1 MEVKELMNPSVVTI
15 EPTASAAL
23 AARLISR
30 HNVGAL
36 PVCGADRR
44 LRGMVTDRDIV
55 LRCVAA
61 EEDPA
66 QTLVRDIMTRGCTA
80 VSPRDDCREATRLMS
95 VQQVRRLPVVE
106 DGRLVGIVSLAD
118 LARSQRFDME
128 AAQALGEISE
138 NIIRIQPP
146 WSPSTTSREKAA
158 IRNSRQMIYK
168 AAFASQRRNPSTATA
183 RDRAAAKGSRT
194 ILPMIRMTKTS

>member
-1 MEVKELMNPSVVTI
+1 MEVKELMNP

-128 AAQALGEISE
+128 AAQAVRRRESRLA
-138 NIIRIQPP
+138 PP
-146 WSPSTTSREKAA
+146 RQSSSRRVE
-158 IRNSRQMIYK
+158 
-168 AAFASQRRNPSTATA
+168 T
-183 RDRAAAKGSRT
+183 D
-194 ILPMIRMTKTS
+194 